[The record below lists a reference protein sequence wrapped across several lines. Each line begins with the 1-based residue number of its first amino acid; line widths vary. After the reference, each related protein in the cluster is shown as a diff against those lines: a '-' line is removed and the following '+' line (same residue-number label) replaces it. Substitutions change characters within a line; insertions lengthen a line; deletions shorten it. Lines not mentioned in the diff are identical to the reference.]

1 MEFSEFCEWESS
13 VQKRIDTTIQWIR
26 LVLSFKHDAPT
37 HLLQLYEDAF
47 PTQKGVYDASTL
59 KISVSCMWVGCFE
72 LLEEESRVRLFYTI
86 NKELYFGPHRSP
98 YPVEDKSLWPWTSLE
113 YECPKF
119 DKHIWFKIILFTEDV
134 RFWLTMSTV
143 SKQFHKWIKTDCDTA
158 DFPLWYEFDRER
170 RLCFGVE
177 PLVKLKSWEFAVL
190 ASNLT
195 KQSRTKL
202 GLLLIACAQIP
213 FADMHVL
220 IHTKVEDVMI
230 RVGSSEIGKKYI
242 SLNREKQKRNLTLK
256 FSTISMTSQKEVNG
270 QSLKYLSHTVCTDW
284 KLGLQQNLVIFS
296 LYDRPDQLQSFLPG
310 GENSPNKRLKK

>member
-1 MEFSEFCEWESS
+1 MEFSEFREWESS

-26 LVLSFKHDAPT
+26 LMLSFKHDAPT

-98 YPVEDKSLWPWTSLE
+98 YPVENKSLWPWTSLE

-143 SKQFHKWIKTDCDTA
+143 NKQFHKWIKTDCDTA
-158 DFPLWYEFDRER
+158 DFPLWHEFDRER

-190 ASNLT
+190 TSNLS
-195 KQSRTKL
+195 KHSRTKL

-213 FADMHVL
+213 FGDMHVL
-220 IHTKVEDVMI
+220 IHTKDEEVKVEA
-230 RVGSSEIGKKYI
+230 GKATVLLY
-242 SLNREKQKRNLTLK
+242 REKRKRNLTAR
-256 FSTISMTSQKEVNG
+256 FGFFETERVNDKA
-270 QSLKYLSHTVCTDW
+270 LEYLSQVLCTHW
-284 KLGLQQNLVIFS
+284 KHGLQQRLVFCS
-296 LYDRPDQLQSFLPG
+296 LHTRPDHLKALLHG

>member
-37 HLLQLYEDAF
+37 RLLQLYEDAF
-47 PTQKGVYDASTL
+47 PSEKGKYKVCELQIEDCRARNYSFEFVQKGT
-59 KISVSCMWVGCFE
+59 
-72 LLEEESRVRLFYTI
+72 RVRLFYTI
-86 NKELYFGPHRSP
+86 NNELYFGPHRFP
-98 YPVEDKSLWPWTSLE
+98 YPVENKSLWPWTSLE

-143 SKQFHKWIKTDCDTA
+143 CKQFHKWIKTDCDTA
-158 DFPLWYEFDRER
+158 DFPLWHEFDRER

-177 PLVKLKSWEFAVL
+177 PLMKLKSCEFAVL
-190 ASNLT
+190 ASNLS

-213 FADMHVL
+213 FADMHVVKY
-220 IHTKVEDVMI
+220 TKKEEV
-230 RVGSSEIGKKYI
+230 RVDAGNYMVW
-242 SLNREKQKRNLTLK
+242 LFREKRKRNLTLR
-256 FSTISMTSQKEVNG
+256 FAIFNGCYVNDRA
-270 QSLKYLSHTVCTDW
+270 QNHLSFVLCTCYNIN
-284 KLGLQQNLVIFS
+284 LQRRLVLCSF
-296 LYDRPDQLQSFLPG
+296 YNRPDHLHALLPG